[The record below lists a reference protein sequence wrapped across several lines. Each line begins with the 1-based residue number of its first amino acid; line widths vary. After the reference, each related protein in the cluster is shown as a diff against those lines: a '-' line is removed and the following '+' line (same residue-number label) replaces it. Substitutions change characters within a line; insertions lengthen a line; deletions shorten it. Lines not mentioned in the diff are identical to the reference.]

1 MQFVD
6 TAKLFVKAGNGGNG
20 IVAFRREAHVPL
32 GGPFGGDGG
41 NGGSI
46 IFKVDMHKTTLL
58 DLRYQKKIIAQNGE
72 NGKTKKM
79 HGADGENQIVPVPL
93 GTIVKNASDNRIIAD
108 LTYKDQEAVIAR
120 GGNGGRGNFHFK
132 SSRNPAPDFAE
143 NGEKGEELDI
153 IVELKLLADV
163 GLVGFPSVGKSTI
176 LSVVSSARPEIAD
189 YPFTTLSPKL
199 GVVNVGDG
207 RSFVLADLP
216 GLIEGASEGKGLGI
230 QFLKHIERTRVI
242 IHVLDMSQPDGRDV
256 VEDYRIIN
264 NEMQSYH
271 PSMIQRPQI
280 IVANKMDEEGAQ
292 ENLKRFKEAYPDLT
306 VYETIS
312 LIDEGLKEVMYK
324 AADLLDVTEPFPL
337 VNEDKD
343 KEVGVVYKYVPEPD
357 PFTIS
362 NLGNGKWTLRGER
375 IDKLFARTNF
385 EDPQQTLN
393 FGLALR
399 RMGVDK
405 AFIERGAKES
415 DIVYINDY
423 VFELTE
429 LADFDFEDEENL

>member
-20 IVAFRREAHVPL
+20 IVSFRREAHVPL

-41 NGGSI
+41 KGGSI
-46 IFKVDMHKTTLL
+46 IFKVDTHKTTLL
-58 DLRYQKKIIAQNGE
+58 DLRYQKRIVASNGE

-79 HGADGENQIVPVPL
+79 HGADGIDQIVAVPL
-93 GTIVKNASDNRIIAD
+93 GTVVKDAADNRVLAD
-108 LTYKDQEAVIAR
+108 LTYKDQEAVIAK
-120 GGNGGRGNFHFK
+120 GGTGGRGNFHFK

-143 NGEKGEELDI
+143 PGEKGEERDI

-264 NEMQSYH
+264 NELLSYH
-271 PSMIQRPQI
+271 PTMMQRPQI
-280 IVANKMDEEGAQ
+280 VVANKMDEDNAQ
-292 ENLKRFKEAYPDLT
+292 ENLERFRKAYPDLEIF
-306 VYETIS
+306 ETIS
-312 LIDEGLKEVMYK
+312 LIDEGLKAVMYR
-324 AADLLDVTEPFPL
+324 AADLLDVTEAFPL
-337 VNEDKD
+337 VEDKED
-343 KEVGVVYKYVPEPD
+343 EVGVVYRYTPEPD

-362 NLGNGKWTLRGER
+362 NLGNGQWTLKGDR

-385 EDPQQTLN
+385 EDPQQTLS

-405 AFIERGAKES
+405 AFIERGANEN
-415 DIVYINDY
+415 DVVYINDY

-429 LADFDFEDEENL
+429 LASFDFEDSENI